1 MGRSSEMPCFDV
13 NERVLID
20 PGVVS
25 RQVRTAYP
33 GPGRVGAVF
42 VLEGAGEH
50 KNFFT
55 TDVGV
60 RDKALSGGPPD
71 QGGGDTAMRMQW

>member
-1 MGRSSEMPCFDV
+1 MTCFYEDQGV
-13 NERVLID
+13 FVD
-20 PGVVS
+20 PGVMS

-33 GPGRVGAVF
+33 SSSRVGAVL

-71 QGGGDTAMRMQW
+71 QCGRNTAMRMQW